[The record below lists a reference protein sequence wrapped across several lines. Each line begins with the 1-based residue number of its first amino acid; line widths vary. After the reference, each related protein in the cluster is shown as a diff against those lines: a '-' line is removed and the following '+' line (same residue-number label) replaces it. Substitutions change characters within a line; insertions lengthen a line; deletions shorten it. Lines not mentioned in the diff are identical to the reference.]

1 MKIGNREF
9 QTTGKTYIMGILN
22 VTPDSF
28 SDGGRWNQLD
38 VALRHVED
46 MLNEGM
52 DVVDVGGESTRPGY
66 TKISDQEEI
75 DRVAPVI
82 EAIKARFDVPISLD
96 TYKSQVAR
104 AGIAAGADL
113 INDIWGLKYDP
124 GMGRVIAE
132 ANLPCCLMHN
142 RENASY
148 AEFFP
153 EMLEDLKETLRL
165 ADAAGIH
172 RDKIILDPG
181 VGFAKSLEN
190 NLECVRRL
198 GDLIRA
204 FDLPVLLGTSRK
216 SMIGLT
222 LNLPSDQ
229 RVEGTVATSVMA
241 AMAGCMFVRVHPRPA
256 RLCAPRRVRGGDP
269 AGPDVRGERHAV
281 HLHPTG
287 RPRGC
292 AGADHQLRRCVRVPD
307 GIPAEE
313 HMEAAGGGG
322 GARLPG
328 AAAEIPPHP

>member
-1 MKIGNREF
+1 MQIGNREF
-9 QTTGKTYIMGILN
+9 QTSGKTYIMGILN

-96 TYKSQVAR
+96 TYKSGVAR
-104 AGIAAGADL
+104 AGITAGADL

-124 GMGRVIAE
+124 EMARVIAE

-165 ADAAGIH
+165 ADAAGVN
-172 RDKIILDPG
+172 RDRIILDPG

-204 FDLPVLLGTSRK
+204 FELPVLLGTSRK

-241 AMAGCMFVRVHPRPA
+241 AMAGCMFVRVHDVQANA
-256 RLCAPRRVRGGDP
+256 R
-269 AGPDVRGERHAV
+269 AV
-281 HLHPTG
+281 KMTEAICH
-287 RPRGC
+287 
-292 AGADHQLRRCVRVPD
+292 GA
-307 GIPAEE
+307 
-313 HMEAAGGGG
+313 
-322 GARLPG
+322 
-328 AAAEIPPHP
+328 

>member
-1 MKIGNREF
+1 MQIGNREF
-9 QTTGKTYIMGILN
+9 QTSGKTYIMGILN

-75 DRVAPVI
+75 DRVTPVI

-96 TYKSQVAR
+96 TYKSGVAR

-124 GMGRVIAE
+124 EMARVIAE

-165 ADAAGIH
+165 ADAAGVN
-172 RDKIILDPG
+172 RDRIILDPG

-241 AMAGCMFVRVHPRPA
+241 AMAGCMFVRVHDVQANA
-256 RLCAPRRVRGGDP
+256 R
-269 AGPDVRGERHAV
+269 AV
-281 HLHPTG
+281 KMTEAICH
-287 RPRGC
+287 
-292 AGADHQLRRCVRVPD
+292 GA
-307 GIPAEE
+307 
-313 HMEAAGGGG
+313 
-322 GARLPG
+322 
-328 AAAEIPPHP
+328 

>member
-1 MKIGNREF
+1 M
-9 QTTGKTYIMGILN
+9 
-22 VTPDSF
+22 V
-28 SDGGRWNQLD
+28 
-38 VALRHVED
+38 
-46 MLNEGM
+46 
-52 DVVDVGGESTRPGY
+52 
-66 TKISDQEEI
+66 
-75 DRVAPVI
+75 PVI

-113 INDIWGLKYDP
+113 INDIWGLQYDP
-124 GMGRVIAE
+124 EMARVIAE
-132 ANLPCCLMHN
+132 ADLPCCLMHN

-165 ADAAGIH
+165 ADAAGVN
-172 RDKIILDPG
+172 RDRIILDPG

-204 FDLPVLLGTSRK
+204 FGLPVLLGTSRK

-241 AMAGCMFVRVHPRPA
+241 AMAGCMFVRVHDVQANA
-256 RLCAPRRVRGGDP
+256 RAIRMTEAIC
-269 AGPDVRGERHAV
+269 H
-281 HLHPTG
+281 
-287 RPRGC
+287 
-292 AGADHQLRRCVRVPD
+292 GA
-307 GIPAEE
+307 
-313 HMEAAGGGG
+313 
-322 GARLPG
+322 
-328 AAAEIPPHP
+328 

>member
-1 MKIGNREF
+1 MQIGNREF
-9 QTTGKTYIMGILN
+9 QTSGKTYIMGILN

-28 SDGGRWNQLD
+28 SDGGRWNRMD
-38 VALRHVED
+38 EALRHVED

-96 TYKSQVAR
+96 TYKSGVAR

-124 GMGRVIAE
+124 EMARVIAE

-204 FDLPVLLGTSRK
+204 FELPVLLGTSRK

-241 AMAGCMFVRVHPRPA
+241 AMAGCMFVRVHDVQANA
-256 RLCAPRRVRGGDP
+256 R
-269 AGPDVRGERHAV
+269 AV
-281 HLHPTG
+281 KMTEAICH
-287 RPRGC
+287 
-292 AGADHQLRRCVRVPD
+292 GA
-307 GIPAEE
+307 
-313 HMEAAGGGG
+313 
-322 GARLPG
+322 
-328 AAAEIPPHP
+328 

>member
-9 QTTGKTYIMGILN
+9 LTTGKTYIMGILN

-52 DVVDVGGESTRPGY
+52 DVLDVGGESTRPGY
-66 TKISDQEEI
+66 TRISDQEEI
-75 DRVAPVI
+75 DRVSPVI
-82 EAIKARFDVPISLD
+82 EAVKAHFDVPISLD
-96 TYKSQVAR
+96 TYKSGVAR

-153 EMLEDLKETLRL
+153 EMLQDLKETLRL

-241 AMAGCMFVRVHPRPA
+241 AMAGCMFVRVHDVQANA
-256 RLCAPRRVRGGDP
+256 R
-269 AGPDVRGERHAV
+269 AV
-281 HLHPTG
+281 KMTEAICH
-287 RPRGC
+287 
-292 AGADHQLRRCVRVPD
+292 GA
-307 GIPAEE
+307 
-313 HMEAAGGGG
+313 
-322 GARLPG
+322 
-328 AAAEIPPHP
+328 

>member
-1 MKIGNREF
+1 MQIGKREF
-9 QTTGKTYIMGILN
+9 QTSGKTYIMGILN

-46 MLNEGM
+46 MLTEGM

-75 DRVAPVI
+75 DRVSPVI

-96 TYKSQVAR
+96 TYKSGVAR

-124 GMGRVIAE
+124 EMARVIAE

-165 ADAAGIH
+165 ADAAGIA
-172 RDKIILDPG
+172 REKIILDPG

-241 AMAGCMFVRVHPRPA
+241 AMAGCMFVRVHDVQANA
-256 RLCAPRRVRGGDP
+256 RAVRMTE
-269 AGPDVRGERHAV
+269 AICH
-281 HLHPTG
+281 
-287 RPRGC
+287 
-292 AGADHQLRRCVRVPD
+292 GA
-307 GIPAEE
+307 
-313 HMEAAGGGG
+313 
-322 GARLPG
+322 
-328 AAAEIPPHP
+328 

>member
-1 MKIGNREF
+1 MQIGNREF
-9 QTTGKTYIMGILN
+9 QTSGKTYIMGILN

-28 SDGGRWNQLD
+28 SDGGRWNQFD
-38 VALRHVED
+38 VAMCHVED

-96 TYKSQVAR
+96 TYKSGVAR
-104 AGIAAGADL
+104 AGVAAGADL

-124 GMGRVIAE
+124 EMARVIAE

-165 ADAAGIH
+165 ADAAGIA
-172 RDKIILDPG
+172 RDRIILDPG

-204 FDLPVLLGTSRK
+204 FELPVLLGTSRK

-241 AMAGCMFVRVHPRPA
+241 AMAGCMFVRVHDVQANA
-256 RLCAPRRVRGGDP
+256 RAVRM
-269 AGPDVRGERHAV
+269 
-281 HLHPTG
+281 T
-287 RPRGC
+287 
-292 AGADHQLRRCVRVPD
+292 
-307 GIPAEE
+307 
-313 HMEAAGGGG
+313 EAIC
-322 GARLPG
+322 PG
-328 AAAEIPPHP
+328 A

>member
-1 MKIGNREF
+1 MQIGNREF
-9 QTTGKTYIMGILN
+9 QTSGKTYIMGILN

-28 SDGGRWNQLD
+28 SDGGRWNQMD

-96 TYKSQVAR
+96 TYKSGVAR

-124 GMGRVIAE
+124 EMARVIAE

-165 ADAAGIH
+165 ADAAGVN
-172 RDKIILDPG
+172 RDRIILDPG

-204 FDLPVLLGTSRK
+204 FELPVLLGTSRK

-241 AMAGCMFVRVHPRPA
+241 AMAGCMFVRVHDVQANA
-256 RLCAPRRVRGGDP
+256 R
-269 AGPDVRGERHAV
+269 AV
-281 HLHPTG
+281 KMTEAICH
-287 RPRGC
+287 
-292 AGADHQLRRCVRVPD
+292 GA
-307 GIPAEE
+307 
-313 HMEAAGGGG
+313 
-322 GARLPG
+322 
-328 AAAEIPPHP
+328 

>member
-1 MKIGNREF
+1 MQIGNREF
-9 QTTGKTYIMGILN
+9 QTSGKTYIMGILN

-28 SDGGRWNQLD
+28 SDGGRWNQFD
-38 VALRHVED
+38 VAMCHVED

-75 DRVAPVI
+75 DRVTPVI

-96 TYKSQVAR
+96 TYKSGVAR

-124 GMGRVIAE
+124 EMARVIAE

-153 EMLEDLKETLRL
+153 EMLQDLKESLRL
-165 ADAAGIH
+165 ADAAGIA

-241 AMAGCMFVRVHPRPA
+241 AMAGCMFVRVHDVQANA
-256 RLCAPRRVRGGDP
+256 R
-269 AGPDVRGERHAV
+269 AV
-281 HLHPTG
+281 KMTEAICH
-287 RPRGC
+287 
-292 AGADHQLRRCVRVPD
+292 GA
-307 GIPAEE
+307 
-313 HMEAAGGGG
+313 
-322 GARLPG
+322 
-328 AAAEIPPHP
+328 

>member
-1 MKIGNREF
+1 MQIGNREF
-9 QTTGKTYIMGILN
+9 QTSGKTYIMGILN

-75 DRVAPVI
+75 DRVVPVI
-82 EAIKARFDVPISLD
+82 EAIKARFDVPVSLD

-124 GMGRVIAE
+124 EMGRVIAE
-132 ANLPCCLMHN
+132 AGLPCCLMHN

-153 EMLEDLKETLRL
+153 EMLQDLKESLRI
-165 ADAAGIH
+165 ADAAGID

-241 AMAGCMFVRVHPRPA
+241 AMAGCMFVRVHDVQANA
-256 RLCAPRRVRGGDP
+256 R
-269 AGPDVRGERHAV
+269 AV
-281 HLHPTG
+281 KMTEAICH
-287 RPRGC
+287 
-292 AGADHQLRRCVRVPD
+292 GA
-307 GIPAEE
+307 
-313 HMEAAGGGG
+313 
-322 GARLPG
+322 
-328 AAAEIPPHP
+328 

>member
-1 MKIGNREF
+1 MQIGNREF
-9 QTTGKTYIMGILN
+9 QTSGKTYIMGILN

-96 TYKSQVAR
+96 TYKSGVAR

-124 GMGRVIAE
+124 EMARVIAE

-153 EMLEDLKETLRL
+153 EMLEDLKETLRI
-165 ADAAGIH
+165 ADAAGIN
-172 RDKIILDPG
+172 RDRIILDPG

-241 AMAGCMFVRVHPRPA
+241 AMAGCMFVRVHDVQANA
-256 RLCAPRRVRGGDP
+256 R
-269 AGPDVRGERHAV
+269 AV
-281 HLHPTG
+281 KMTEAICH
-287 RPRGC
+287 
-292 AGADHQLRRCVRVPD
+292 GA
-307 GIPAEE
+307 
-313 HMEAAGGGG
+313 
-322 GARLPG
+322 
-328 AAAEIPPHP
+328 

>member
-1 MKIGNREF
+1 MQIGNREF
-9 QTTGKTYIMGILN
+9 QTSGKTYIMGILN

-75 DRVAPVI
+75 DRVTPVI

-96 TYKSQVAR
+96 TYKSGVAR

-124 GMGRVIAE
+124 EMARVIAE

-165 ADAAGIH
+165 ADAAGVN
-172 RDKIILDPG
+172 RDRIILDPG

-204 FDLPVLLGTSRK
+204 FELPVLLGTSRK

-241 AMAGCMFVRVHPRPA
+241 AMAGCMFVRVHDVQANA
-256 RLCAPRRVRGGDP
+256 R
-269 AGPDVRGERHAV
+269 AV
-281 HLHPTG
+281 KMTEAICH
-287 RPRGC
+287 
-292 AGADHQLRRCVRVPD
+292 GA
-307 GIPAEE
+307 
-313 HMEAAGGGG
+313 
-322 GARLPG
+322 
-328 AAAEIPPHP
+328 

>member
-1 MKIGNREF
+1 MQIGNREF
-9 QTTGKTYIMGILN
+9 QTSGKTYIMGILN

-113 INDIWGLKYDP
+113 INDIWGLQYDP
-124 GMGRVIAE
+124 EMARVIAE
-132 ANLPCCLMHN
+132 ADLPCCLMHN

-165 ADAAGIH
+165 ADAAGIA

-204 FDLPVLLGTSRK
+204 FGLPVLLGTSRK

-241 AMAGCMFVRVHPRPA
+241 AMAGCMFVRVHDVQANA
-256 RLCAPRRVRGGDP
+256 RAVRMTE
-269 AGPDVRGERHAV
+269 AICH
-281 HLHPTG
+281 
-287 RPRGC
+287 
-292 AGADHQLRRCVRVPD
+292 GA
-307 GIPAEE
+307 
-313 HMEAAGGGG
+313 
-322 GARLPG
+322 
-328 AAAEIPPHP
+328 

>member
-1 MKIGNREF
+1 MQIGNREF
-9 QTTGKTYIMGILN
+9 QTSGKTYIMGILN

-113 INDIWGLKYDP
+113 INDIWGLQYDP
-124 GMGRVIAE
+124 EMARVIAE
-132 ANLPCCLMHN
+132 ADLPCCLMHN

-165 ADAAGIH
+165 ADAAGVN
-172 RDKIILDPG
+172 RDRIILDPG

-204 FDLPVLLGTSRK
+204 FGLPVLLGTSRK

-241 AMAGCMFVRVHPRPA
+241 AMAGCMFVRVHDVQANA
-256 RLCAPRRVRGGDP
+256 R
-269 AGPDVRGERHAV
+269 AV
-281 HLHPTG
+281 KMTEAICH
-287 RPRGC
+287 
-292 AGADHQLRRCVRVPD
+292 GA
-307 GIPAEE
+307 
-313 HMEAAGGGG
+313 
-322 GARLPG
+322 
-328 AAAEIPPHP
+328 

>member
-1 MKIGNREF
+1 MQIGNREF
-9 QTTGKTYIMGILN
+9 QTSGKTYIMGILN

-96 TYKSQVAR
+96 TYKSGVAR

-124 GMGRVIAE
+124 EMARVIAE

-165 ADAAGIH
+165 ADAAGVN
-172 RDKIILDPG
+172 RDRIILDPG

-241 AMAGCMFVRVHPRPA
+241 AMAGCMFVRVHDVQANA
-256 RLCAPRRVRGGDP
+256 RAVRMTE
-269 AGPDVRGERHAV
+269 AICH
-281 HLHPTG
+281 
-287 RPRGC
+287 
-292 AGADHQLRRCVRVPD
+292 GA
-307 GIPAEE
+307 
-313 HMEAAGGGG
+313 
-322 GARLPG
+322 
-328 AAAEIPPHP
+328 

>member
-1 MKIGNREF
+1 MQIGNREF
-9 QTTGKTYIMGILN
+9 QTSGKTYIMGILN

-28 SDGGRWNQLD
+28 SDGGRWNQFD
-38 VALRHVED
+38 VAMRHVED

-96 TYKSQVAR
+96 TYKSGVAR
-104 AGIAAGADL
+104 AGITAGADL

-124 GMGRVIAE
+124 EMARVIAE

-165 ADAAGIH
+165 ADAAGIA
-172 RDKIILDPG
+172 RDRIILDPG

-241 AMAGCMFVRVHPRPA
+241 AMAGCMFVRVHDVQANA
-256 RLCAPRRVRGGDP
+256 RAVRMTE
-269 AGPDVRGERHAV
+269 AICH
-281 HLHPTG
+281 
-287 RPRGC
+287 
-292 AGADHQLRRCVRVPD
+292 GA
-307 GIPAEE
+307 
-313 HMEAAGGGG
+313 
-322 GARLPG
+322 
-328 AAAEIPPHP
+328 

>member
-1 MKIGNREF
+1 MQIGNREF
-9 QTTGKTYIMGILN
+9 LTSGKTYIMGILN

-52 DVVDVGGESTRPGY
+52 DVVDVGGESTRPGH

-96 TYKSQVAR
+96 TYKSGVAR
-104 AGIAAGADL
+104 AGVAAGADL

-124 GMGRVIAE
+124 EMARVIAE

-153 EMLEDLKETLRL
+153 EMLEDLKETLRI
-165 ADAAGIH
+165 ADAAGVH
-172 RDKIILDPG
+172 RDRIILDPG

-204 FDLPVLLGTSRK
+204 FELPVLLGTSRK

-241 AMAGCMFVRVHPRPA
+241 AMAGCMFVRVHDVQANA
-256 RLCAPRRVRGGDP
+256 R
-269 AGPDVRGERHAV
+269 AV
-281 HLHPTG
+281 KMTEAICH
-287 RPRGC
+287 
-292 AGADHQLRRCVRVPD
+292 GA
-307 GIPAEE
+307 
-313 HMEAAGGGG
+313 
-322 GARLPG
+322 
-328 AAAEIPPHP
+328 

>member
-1 MKIGNREF
+1 MQIGNREF
-9 QTTGKTYIMGILN
+9 QTSGKTYIMGILN

-96 TYKSQVAR
+96 TYKSGVAR

-165 ADAAGIH
+165 ADAAGVN
-172 RDKIILDPG
+172 RDRIILDPG

-204 FDLPVLLGTSRK
+204 FGLPVLLGTSRK

-241 AMAGCMFVRVHPRPA
+241 AMAGCMFVRVHDVQANA
-256 RLCAPRRVRGGDP
+256 R
-269 AGPDVRGERHAV
+269 AV
-281 HLHPTG
+281 KMTEAICH
-287 RPRGC
+287 
-292 AGADHQLRRCVRVPD
+292 GA
-307 GIPAEE
+307 
-313 HMEAAGGGG
+313 
-322 GARLPG
+322 
-328 AAAEIPPHP
+328 

>member
-1 MKIGNREF
+1 MQIGNREF
-9 QTTGKTYIMGILN
+9 QTSGKTYIMGILN

-28 SDGGRWNQLD
+28 SDGGRWNQFD

-75 DRVAPVI
+75 DRVVPVI
-82 EAIKARFDVPISLD
+82 EAIKARFDVPVSLD
-96 TYKSQVAR
+96 TYKSAVAR

-124 GMGRVIAE
+124 EMARVIAE
-132 ANLPCCLMHN
+132 AKKPCCLMHN
-142 RENASY
+142 RDNASY

-165 ADAAGIH
+165 ADAAGIA
-172 RDKIILDPG
+172 REKIILDPG

-204 FDLPVLLGTSRK
+204 FELPVLLGTSRK

-241 AMAGCMFVRVHPRPA
+241 AMAGCMFVRVHDVQANA
-256 RLCAPRRVRGGDP
+256 R
-269 AGPDVRGERHAV
+269 AV
-281 HLHPTG
+281 KMTEAICH
-287 RPRGC
+287 
-292 AGADHQLRRCVRVPD
+292 GA
-307 GIPAEE
+307 
-313 HMEAAGGGG
+313 
-322 GARLPG
+322 
-328 AAAEIPPHP
+328 

>member
-1 MKIGNREF
+1 MQIGNREF
-9 QTTGKTYIMGILN
+9 QTSGKTYIMGILN

-28 SDGGRWNQLD
+28 SDGGRWNQMD

-124 GMGRVIAE
+124 EMARVIAE

-142 RENASY
+142 RVSASY

-153 EMLEDLKETLRL
+153 EMLEDLKETLRI
-165 ADAAGIH
+165 ADAAGVH
-172 RDKIILDPG
+172 RDRIILDPG

-241 AMAGCMFVRVHPRPA
+241 AMAGCMFVRVHDVQANA
-256 RLCAPRRVRGGDP
+256 R
-269 AGPDVRGERHAV
+269 AV
-281 HLHPTG
+281 KMTEAICH
-287 RPRGC
+287 
-292 AGADHQLRRCVRVPD
+292 GA
-307 GIPAEE
+307 
-313 HMEAAGGGG
+313 
-322 GARLPG
+322 
-328 AAAEIPPHP
+328 

>member
-1 MKIGNREF
+1 MQIGNREF
-9 QTTGKTYIMGILN
+9 QTSGKTYIMGILN

-28 SDGGRWNQLD
+28 SDGGRWNQFD

-96 TYKSQVAR
+96 TYKSGVAR

-124 GMGRVIAE
+124 EMARVIAE

-165 ADAAGIH
+165 ADAAGVN
-172 RDKIILDPG
+172 RDRIILDPG

-241 AMAGCMFVRVHPRPA
+241 AMAGCMFVRVHDVQANA
-256 RLCAPRRVRGGDP
+256 R
-269 AGPDVRGERHAV
+269 AV
-281 HLHPTG
+281 KMTEAICH
-287 RPRGC
+287 
-292 AGADHQLRRCVRVPD
+292 GA
-307 GIPAEE
+307 
-313 HMEAAGGGG
+313 
-322 GARLPG
+322 
-328 AAAEIPPHP
+328 

>member
-1 MKIGNREF
+1 MQIGNREF
-9 QTTGKTYIMGILN
+9 QTSGKTYIMGILN

-96 TYKSQVAR
+96 TYKSGVAR

-124 GMGRVIAE
+124 EMARVIAE
-132 ANLPCCLMHN
+132 ANLPCCLMNN

-165 ADAAGIH
+165 ADAAGVN
-172 RDKIILDPG
+172 RDRIILDPG

-204 FDLPVLLGTSRK
+204 FELPVLLGTSRK

-241 AMAGCMFVRVHPRPA
+241 AMAGCMFVRVHDVQANA
-256 RLCAPRRVRGGDP
+256 R
-269 AGPDVRGERHAV
+269 AV
-281 HLHPTG
+281 KMTEAICH
-287 RPRGC
+287 
-292 AGADHQLRRCVRVPD
+292 GA
-307 GIPAEE
+307 
-313 HMEAAGGGG
+313 
-322 GARLPG
+322 
-328 AAAEIPPHP
+328 